1 MEIKK
6 KLNAP
11 IANESEI
18 EMKNIL
24 DGLKDKF
31 ATASYEDKVQMFL
44 IFL

>member
-11 IANESEI
+11 IDSES